1 MKPTDFIPLLATVN
15 NGWGFAAVVVGLVV
29 WLYVNRRDAP

>member
-1 MKPTDFIPLLATVN
+1 MKPTDLVALIPTVT
-15 NGWGFAAVVVGLVV
+15 NGWTFAAFIVGLAV